1 MFLSASLLGRDSF
14 TKDQGRTQQ
23 VCFHHLQRVWLHE
36 VHGGDENGSDAENE
50 GSDEDDPGDV
60 GILGEMAYQQHR
72 QSEADVVGWY
82 QGAHLSAV
90 HSELPLNWRHLSRDG
105 IAGDEKEKRV
115 V

>member
-1 MFLSASLLGRDSF
+1 MFLLPYWTEIVSRKTRSCDYNDVYVSPLDRDGF

-72 QSEADVVGWY
+72 QSEADVVG
-82 QGAHLSAV
+82 
-90 HSELPLNWRHLSRDG
+90 
-105 IAGDEKEKRV
+105 
-115 V
+115 